1 MTSHG
6 SSATPNRYD
15 LMADPLVPVLTP
27 GGNEHHDLPGVF
39 RALMTD
45 RVEAFPGL
53 AAHQAAPLFHFL
65 VQTSAMA
72 LLRSRSA
79 RPADDAEARGVL
91 ATLTES
97 DWRGLLEDLTP
108 GVASTAWSLV
118 VQDPTKPALLQPPTE
133 RSRDYGSFAE
143 TADALDVLVL
153 AKNHDRK
160 QARAVGAGP
169 HQWFYSLVTLQTAQ
183 GYSGRGQPGIAR
195 MNGGLSS
202 RLLVD
207 RRPGGRW
214 GPRVLRGIRMLLAR
228 RREVLEAVADGV
240 FKGEGGLMLLWLES
254 WDTDESLSVAE
265 LDPYFVEVCRR
276 LRLVRTEAGDIAARA
291 RPAKRNRVDAKAL
304 KGRIGDPWI
313 PIKRD
318 GSGAGE
324 ARTIGAGGLGYRV
337 VQQIVLR
344 EKPLALRALPGEAGV
359 DSELHL
365 AVLVR
370 GQGKTEGLFER
381 VIPLPASVEIGEGD
395 AELAEIAQEMTRLAA
410 EAEKTLRHAVIVY
423 LQGPEAPNFRRKDAR
438 RILGAFDRRVDAEF
452 FPRLFGAVGR
462 PPGAI
467 LEEWQVW
474 LRRLA
479 EDSAS
484 RVWGRWSP
492 PRARREKAR
501 TASEA
506 VLFGGLRK
514 HLPNAFRPRPE
525 EVSR

>member
-1 MTSHG
+1 MTSQG
-6 SSATPNRYD
+6 SSAAPNRYD
-15 LMADPLVPVLTP
+15 LMVDPLVPVLTP
-27 GGNEHHDLPGVF
+27 GGIEHLDLPGVS

-72 LLRSRSA
+72 LLRSRSRA
-79 RPADDAEARGVL
+79 ANDAEVQEVL

-97 DWRGLLEDLTP
+97 DWRGLLEGLAP
-108 GVASTAWSLV
+108 GVADTAWSLLV
-118 VQDPTKPALLQPPTE
+118 EDPTKPALLQPPTE
-133 RSRDYGSFAE
+133 RVEDYGPFAE

-160 QARAVGAGP
+160 QARAIGAGP

-183 GYSGRGQPGIAR
+183 GYSGRGQLGIAR

-202 RLLVD
+202 RMLVD
-207 RRPGGRW
+207 RRPSGRW
-214 GPRVLRGIRMLLAR
+214 GPRIRRGIRMLLAR
-228 RREVLEAVADGV
+228 RREVLGEVADGV
-240 FKGEGGLMLLWLES
+240 FKEEGGLMLLWLES

-276 LRLVRTEAGDIAARA
+276 VRLVRTEAGDIVARA

-318 GSGAGE
+318 GPGAGE

-337 VQQIVLR
+337 AQQIVLR
-344 EKPLALRALPGEAGV
+344 EKPLALRALPGEEGA

-370 GQGKTEGLFER
+370 GQGKTEGFFER
-381 VIPLPASVEIGEGD
+381 VIPLPASVEIGEDD
-395 AELAEIAQEMTRLAA
+395 AGLAEIAQGMTDLAA
-410 EAEKTLRHAVIVY
+410 EVEKTLRQAVIVY
-423 LQGPEAPNFRRKDAR
+423 LQGPEHPDFRRRDAR
-438 RILGAFDRRVDAEF
+438 RIVSAFHRRVDAEF
-452 FPRLFGAVGR
+452 FSRLFGAVGGSPEAALDR
-462 PPGAI
+462 
-467 LEEWQVW
+467 WQVR
-474 LRRLA
+474 LRDLA
-479 EDSAS
+479 EGSAN
-484 RVWGRWSP
+484 RVWERWSP

-514 HLPNAFRPRPE
+514 HLPNAFRARPE
-525 EVSR
+525 EVTR